1 MKRKS
6 SGSAWHGSQPGNRS
20 RCKTIIES
28 DLSQLLPALPTQ
40 SSRSNV
46 TTGRVFT
53 QISFDLSFI
62 FRSHSWLSHR
72 RNVRANSSGISFDFP
87 WKCWNFGIS
96 RTTPVWFLSASTG
109 SIISCLRFR
118 PCLLLF
124 RVSFSPSFS
133 LQCYIIVINIDF
145 FFLVYVCVYTCVYGL
160 FFDSCLAEEF
170 CCRRSTTR
178 QA

>member
-46 TTGRVFT
+46 TAGRVFT

-96 RTTPVWFLSASTG
+96 RTAPVWFLSASTV
-109 SIISCLRFR
+109 
-118 PCLLLF
+118 PLF
-124 RVSFSPSFS
+124 RVFAFGRACFYSVSPFHLVFRYSVILS
-133 LQCYIIVINIDF
+133 LLILI